1 MIIILRPRVDAPG
14 DLLVRVELALRPQAV
29 GGVGEGVPGEVL
41 QPAAARTPGRG
52 GGVAGHHQ
60 DLHTGGVRRLANTA
74 GISFHLNSSASWQKR
89 QRQLIYVLAFKN
101 ASALSPGPDHNCNVT
116 CTTIWRS
123 VRSIFQ
129 ICSPGS
135 WRCELNFAM
144 SKLCASL
151 QLCLSLYLTFATHV
165 VTSGGCG

>member
-1 MIIILRPRVDAPG
+1 MMIILRPRVDAPG
-14 DLLVRVELALRPQAV
+14 DLLVRVELTLRPQAV

-135 WRCELNFAM
+135 
-144 SKLCASL
+144 
-151 QLCLSLYLTFATHV
+151 
-165 VTSGGCG
+165 